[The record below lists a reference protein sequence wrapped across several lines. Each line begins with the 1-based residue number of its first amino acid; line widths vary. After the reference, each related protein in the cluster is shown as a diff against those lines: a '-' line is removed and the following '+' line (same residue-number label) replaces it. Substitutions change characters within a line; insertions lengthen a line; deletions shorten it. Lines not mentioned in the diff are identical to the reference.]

1 MHSAP
6 TNKNA
11 FLNLRYDE
19 KVTSYM
25 FLKAIKE
32 QKEPTFNTA
41 NDLVISWRNFFK
53 LTIEDR
59 NIEIHQMHHEQ
70 FGMLMYHFFHVC
82 KHKSKYIQNNRFT
95 AQQASNFPNE
105 DFASQLAFTSRDSF
119 DRMFPLCWLEIIGYP
134 EFWDLSI
141 YGDTADAQSYA
152 TYCYL
157 MRLLVI
163 DLNIRLK
170 KSGGDATKLQIK
182 I

>member
-6 TNKNA
+6 TNENA

-25 FLKAIKE
+25 FMKAINEHKE
-32 QKEPTFNTA
+32 QTFNTA
-41 NDLVISWRNFFK
+41 NDLIISWRDFFK
-53 LTIEDR
+53 RTTDDR

-82 KHKSKYIQNNRFT
+82 KHKSIYIQHNRFT
-95 AQQASNFPNE
+95 AQQASNFPND
-105 DFASQLAFTSRDSF
+105 DFASQLAFAGRDTF
-119 DRMFPLCWLEIIGYP
+119 DRTFVLCWLEIIGYP
-134 EFWDLSI
+134 DFWDLSI
-141 YGDTADAQSYA
+141 YGNMPEAQQYA

-163 DLNIRLK
+163 DLSVQLK
-170 KSGGDATKLQIK
+170 QTDGDATKLQIK

>member
-6 TNKNA
+6 TKENA
-11 FLNLRYDE
+11 FLKLSYDE
-19 KVTSYM
+19 KVTAYM
-25 FLKAIKE
+25 FMKAIKE
-32 QKEPTFNTA
+32 HKEHTFNTA
-41 NDLVISWRNFFK
+41 NELIISWRDFSKFT
-53 LTIEDR
+53 LEDR
-59 NIEIHQMHHEQ
+59 NIEIHPMHHEQ
-70 FGMLMYHFFHVC
+70 FGMLIYHFFHVC
-82 KHKSKYIQNNRFT
+82 KHKSTYIELNRFT
-95 AQQASNFPNE
+95 AQQASNFPDA

-134 EFWDLSI
+134 QYWDFSI
-141 YGDTADAQSYA
+141 NGDTSEAQSYA

-170 KSGGDATKLQIK
+170 QSGGDATKLQVK